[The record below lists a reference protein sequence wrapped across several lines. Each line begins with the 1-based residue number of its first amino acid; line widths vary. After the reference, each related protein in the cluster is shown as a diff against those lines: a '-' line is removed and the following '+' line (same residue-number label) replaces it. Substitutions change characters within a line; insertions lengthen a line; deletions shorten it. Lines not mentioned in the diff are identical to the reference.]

1 MYLLYSSRNIK
12 FSSMRIRK
20 IRFSTSSF
28 PLSNGLYAI
37 FSFSWFKNSS
47 SNEGESTILAMGI

>member
-1 MYLLYSSRNIK
+1 
-12 FSSMRIRK
+12 MRIRK
-20 IRFSTSSF
+20 FDFRRVRSF

-37 FSFSWFKNSS
+37 FSFSSFKNSS

>member
-1 MYLLYSSRNIK
+1 
-12 FSSMRIRK
+12 MRIRK
-20 IRFSTSSF
+20 FDFRRVRSF
-28 PLSNGLYAI
+28 PLSNGLYDAI